1 MYLKIITVNNTTNN
15 SIQVTYL
22 VQRTLKLRFRPRVL
36 IRTSFLSFQDNLAI
50 DLLGKN
56 ELPWTQI
63 SQYWCYCKM
72 KRVAKQ
78 FMNFTWLVLYITLG
92 ELGREYRGQ
101 RNGKIY
107 VLRYLAGLGLSDQV
121 ASENIWQ
128 SPKVTQ
134 KKSKGRRRRN
144 NRW

>member
-36 IRTSFLSFQDNLAI
+36 IQTSFLSFQDNLAI

-101 RNGKIY
+101 RNGKNIRFKVSCWAWPKRPSGQRIY
-107 VLRYLAGLGLSDQV
+107 LTVS
-121 ASENIWQ
+121 
-128 SPKVTQ
+128 
-134 KKSKGRRRRN
+134 KSYTKEK
-144 NRW
+144 